1 VFQIGNILKYLIAL
15 VWLINGLWCKVLNM
29 VPRHNEIVGEIF
41 GKDLNLQITMAIGFG
56 EIFIVLW
63 IISGSRQ
70 KWCALFQII
79 LIMTMNI
86 IEFVEVP
93 HLLFFGRWNI
103 LIAILFSTLIYLQA
117 FVLPRES
124 KPLLKDA

>member
-29 VPRHNEIVGEIF
+29 VPRHNEIVGEIL